1 MLIFRKYPYFSD
13 FFSSNW
19 IRIMNPGAVGGY
31 KKCEKFF
38 FMKEEINVALNLIY
52 VTKMNVLDKK

>member
-1 MLIFRKYPYFSD
+1 
-13 FFSSNW
+13 
-19 IRIMNPGAVGGY
+19 MNPGAVGGY
-31 KKCEKFF
+31 KKCEKFS